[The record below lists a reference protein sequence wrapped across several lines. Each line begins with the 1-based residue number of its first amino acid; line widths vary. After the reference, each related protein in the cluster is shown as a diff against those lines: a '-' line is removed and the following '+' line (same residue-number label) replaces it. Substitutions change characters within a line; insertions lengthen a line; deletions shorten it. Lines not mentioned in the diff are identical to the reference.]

1 MCSSA
6 ALFFAI
12 KAKGQENPSSLRLD
26 SLILINGWS
35 LSAGKD
41 SDFLKSESTS
51 AEHLLYT
58 MWLISNDFVD
68 KMKPL
73 QTILIDSLLIS
84 NFVEL
89 INHKR
94 LFILDKLINLK

>member
-41 SDFLKSESTS
+41 SDFLKSEWTS

-73 QTILIDSLLIS
+73 ETTLIDSLSIS

-94 LFILDKLINLK
+94 LFILDKWTNLK

>member
-26 SLILINGWS
+26 SLILIKGWS

-41 SDFLKSESTS
+41 SDFLKSEWTS

-58 MWLISNDFVD
+58 MWLISNDFCGQNETFRD
-68 KMKPL
+68 N
-73 QTILIDSLLIS
+73 TDW
-84 NFVEL
+84 
-89 INHKR
+89 
-94 LFILDKLINLK
+94 FITDI